1 MTNQYDSENLAVNNT
16 RSLRRLARA
25 IAMSQGQFSLI
36 LVRCNCPILR
46 VQVVNRL
53 QELSSIQIQEL
64 TLHPSVNTLFTTIL
78 TAIEEPPPPA
88 LMVFGLE
95 SVVGI
100 DQVLTATNLVR
111 DEFRKQFPFPMVLW
125 INDELL
131 QKLIRLAPDF
141 KSWAANPIRFEVPK
155 GYLRNK
161 SCPHIHLVGGE
172 FSQNLCC

>member
-1 MTNQYDSENLAVNNT
+1 
-16 RSLRRLARA
+16 
-25 IAMSQGQFSLI
+25 MSQGQFSLI

-46 VQVVNRL
+46 MQVVNRL

-78 TAIEEPPPPA
+78 TAIEDPPPPA

-141 KSWAANPIRFEVPK
+141 KSWAANPIRFEVAK
-155 GYLRNK
+155 GLPRNK
-161 SCPHIHLVGGE
+161 SCSHIHLVGGE
-172 FSQNLCC
+172 LSQNLCC

>member
-1 MTNQYDSENLAVNNT
+1 
-16 RSLRRLARA
+16 
-25 IAMSQGQFSLI
+25 MSQGQFSLI

-155 GYLRNK
+155 GHLRNK
-161 SCPHIHLVGGE
+161 SGPHIHLVGGE